1 MTDRKSLIRDYKQN
15 PRPAGLFVVRNNAA
29 NRWLIGP
36 SNDLPGSLNR
46 HRFQLEMG
54 SHPDK
59 ELQHDW
65 TELGPDAFVIEVL
78 DRLEVPEGERAAA
91 EDLDALHQ
99 LWLEKLDAS
108 GQPLYPMSRRGLS
121 NRTPHTRG

>member
-15 PRPAGLFVVRNNAA
+15 PRPAGLFVVRNNV
-29 NRWLIGP
+29 NDRWFIG
-36 SNDLPGSLNR
+36 SSSDLPGSLNR

-65 TELGPDAFVIEVL
+65 NESGADAFTIEVL
-78 DRLEVPEGERAAA
+78 DRLDIPEGQIAAAA
-91 EDLDALHQ
+91 EDLEALQ
-99 LWLEKLDAS
+99 LLWLEKLDAA
-108 GQPLYPMSRRGLS
+108 GQALYPMSRRGLS
-121 NRTPHTRG
+121 KRI